1 MKRVR
6 HGAFYV
12 AGAAFSPLG
21 SRCWSSKTSN
31 LRKACGFCV
40 AENHL
45 LRTSFFVAGAGFPLP
60 QLHFFRGRGS
70 LLKTCK
76 PKTAT
81 RSGRQDQ
88 ILLDIP
94 KSEGSLAKYRRFGAS
109 NFQNMRKSCRIPS
122 FSRFQ
127 SAIVQEVSH
136 NMLVFK
142 LGTSKIGESLAEQ
155 LRSMDSQKDR

>member
-1 MKRVR
+1 M
-6 HGAFYV
+6 
-12 AGAAFSPLG
+12 
-21 SRCWSSKTSN
+21 
-31 LRKACGFCV
+31 RKGCGFCV
-40 AENHL
+40 AEKHL

-70 LLKTCK
+70 VLKTCK

-127 SAIVQEVSH
+127 IAIVPEVSH
-136 NMLVFK
+136 NMLAFK
-142 LGTSKIGESLAEQ
+142 LGLAEQ
-155 LRSMDSQKDR
+155 LSSMDSQKER